1 MAFFLRLVPET
12 PGHSLTLNALETLID
27 TNNIGRFPVEVADDR
42 SLIAGRYRIVRP
54 LGEGGMGNVYLAD
67 DLLLARQVAVKTI
80 RPELSGNQEVRT
92 RIKRECRMHA
102 AIGVHPQVITL
113 YDTVEENGRIY
124 LVMEYF
130 AGTTLAGRLAATPA
144 GPGLPLDQALDV
156 IRQLLRALA
165 CIHDRDIVHR
175 DIKTSNIL
183 LQLRDDGRY
192 LAKLTDFGIA
202 RAETEPG
209 DLTRLTS
216 LGTQGPGTPVYM
228 APERID
234 PQTFG
239 DICPAT
245 DLYAVGIILFELLT
259 GGPPFRGSMTEIFS
273 GHLVQPPALNTL
285 PTDIPAGLETVLRK
299 ALAKKP
305 ADRYQDAAA
314 FLEAL
319 AAIGEGEG
327 PLPCHA
333 AAIEEATLLATD
345 SGRTGAVGCNATL
358 LDPAIGRGTALPAN
372 KRKWLYLVAAV
383 VVVLAGYLLQS
394 HFTGLPVTQPL
405 AAATATKPPAAP
417 VTGHSPDDQAAE
429 KNLSA
434 LQAVEKARQQK
445 NTESMAAANRN
456 DTGTAGVQEWQVVES
471 NSRKIR

>member
-1 MAFFLRLVPET
+1 
-12 PGHSLTLNALETLID
+12 LETLID

-102 AIGVHPQVITL
+102 AIGVHPQIITL
-113 YDTVEENGRIY
+113 YDTVEENGHIY

-130 AGTTLAGRLAATPA
+130 AGTTLAGRLAAATA

-259 GGPPFRGSMTEIFS
+259 GGPPFKGPMTEIFS
-273 GHLVQPPALNTL
+273 GHLVQPPALDTL
-285 PTDIPAGLETVLRK
+285 PADIPAGLEPVLRK

-319 AAIGEGEG
+319 AAIDEAEGS
-327 PLPCHA
+327 LPFHA
-333 AAIEEATLLATD
+333 AGVEEATLLATD
-345 SGRTGAVGCNATL
+345 RDPGAILCNATL
-358 LDPAIGRGTALPAN
+358 LDPAIGRRKAPAPIRHRWWYLALA
-372 KRKWLYLVAAV
+372 LAV
-383 VVVLAGYLLQS
+383 VLVGYLLS
-394 HFTGLPVTQPL
+394 SRFTREPATQLAPAAK
-405 AAATATKPPAAP
+405 AAATTAPAP
-417 VTGHSPDDQAAE
+417 SPGEQTEE

-434 LQAVEKARQQK
+434 LQAVEKERQQK
-445 NTESMAAANRN
+445 KTESMTSANRKPA
-456 DTGTAGVQEWQVVES
+456 GTAAEQKWQVIEDH
-471 NSRKIR
+471 SRKIQ